1 MRDKNKMGCAV
12 SSLEKEAAER
22 SRKIDRELALDG
34 EKASREVKL
43 LLLGAGESGKSTIV
57 KQMKIIHETGY
68 SQEECLQY
76 QPVVYSNTI
85 QSLMAIIRAMGQ
97 LRIDFRDPARAVS
110 WSSLGRGH
118 WNHILI
124 YLSELRWKDG
134 CTCFLY
140 LIWDKPL
147 VGKNESV
154 HEIFSKFRIPD
165 IHLPRMIS
173 MNCVFPVRLFA

>member
-1 MRDKNKMGCAV
+1 MGCAV

-22 SRKIDRELALDG
+22 SRKIDRELAMDG

-68 SQEECLQY
+68 SSEECLQY

-97 LRIDFRDPARAVS
+97 LRIDFRDPSRAVS
-110 WSSLGRGH
+110 MMILSSPGSVLNPNADP
-118 WNHILI
+118 NH
-124 YLSELRWKDG
+124 YPG
-134 CTCFLY
+134 
-140 LIWDKPL
+140 
-147 VGKNESV
+147 SV
-154 HEIFSKFRIPD
+154 PW
-165 IHLPRMIS
+165 LQ
-173 MNCVFPVRLFA
+173 V